1 MENEN
6 KTASE
11 ENLPA
16 VVEQPEPEVKFHN
29 MEEMDQKANN
39 IILVC
44 TAAASATCALP
55 IPFADA
61 PILIGEQTA
70 MLARLCEVYKI
81 NMEKQAL
88 SSLLCGVIGVS
99 GTTILGKSIF
109 SSLIKLIP
117 GAGSVAGGAIAAATG
132 ASLTAALGKAW
143 CILCKDV
150 LSGDRDLYDLPG
162 KEGIKL
168 LGTALKDQLRLEM
181 TEKEDND
188 VLKKQP
194 VPHDEQVIPMGKVPE
209 DVLEKNKIPQDNEII
224 EMEDKHPAQPKE
236 DSPANA

>member
-1 MENEN
+1 
-6 KTASE
+6 
-11 ENLPA
+11 
-16 VVEQPEPEVKFHN
+16 
-29 MEEMDQKANN
+29 
-39 IILVC
+39 
-44 TAAASATCALP
+44 
-55 IPFADA
+55 
-61 PILIGEQTA
+61 
-70 MLARLCEVYKI
+70 
-81 NMEKQAL
+81 
-88 SSLLCGVIGVS
+88 
-99 GTTILGKSIF
+99 
-109 SSLIKLIP
+109 
-117 GAGSVAGGAIAAATG
+117 
-132 ASLTAALGKAW
+132 
-143 CILCKDV
+143 
-150 LSGDRDLYDLPG
+150 G